1 MSVIYLDT
9 SALLRACLTGA
20 PDHVAALALL
30 ATPPVDLV
38 SSELL
43 WLEADRAAIR
53 LAGEDTALAE
63 LPQVVT
69 RALARVAMM
78 PLDHYIVDAARR
90 IPQTVKS
97 LDAIHIASAESL
109 RESLDCVVT
118 YDKRMAAVLAA
129 RGVSAR
135 TAAQVRPGNE

>member
-9 SALLRACLTGA
+9 SVFLRACLADATG
-20 PDHVAALALL
+20 HLAAWELL
-30 ATPPVDLV
+30 TGTTKLLV

-53 LAGEDTALAE
+53 LTREDPGLAT
-63 LPQVVT
+63 LPQQVTSALTRVGMIPLT
-69 RALARVAMM
+69 RAIINDARQ
-78 PLDHYIVDAARR
+78 

-109 RESLDCVVT
+109 GDVLDYVAT
-118 YDKRMAAVLAA
+118 SDRTMIAVLQE
-129 RGVSAR
+129 RGLTV
-135 TAAQVRPGNE
+135 QE